1 MLLVD
6 TNVVSELRKVRA
18 GKADQNVARWAERV
32 APSQLYLSVITLHE
46 LELGVLLAERRDPA
60 QGAVLRKWLEEHVH
74 PAFAGRI
81 LPVDEAV
88 ARQAAR
94 LHVPDPRPVRDALI
108 AATAQVHGMTVVTR
122 NIEDFTPMGV
132 PILNPWTAIH
142 GPVTEGP
149 TITDTE

>member
-1 MLLVD
+1 MLLLD

-18 GKADQNVARWAERV
+18 GKADLNVSRWAENV
-32 APSQLYLSVITLHE
+32 VPSELYLSVITLHE

-60 QGAVLRKWLEEHVH
+60 QGGVLRTWRENHVH

-108 AATAQVHGMTVVTR
+108 AATAQVHGMSVVTR
-122 NIEDFTPMGV
+122 DIHDFAPMGV
-132 PILNPWTAIH
+132 PVVNPWIAED
-142 GPVTEGP
+142 GQMAKV
-149 TITDTE
+149 